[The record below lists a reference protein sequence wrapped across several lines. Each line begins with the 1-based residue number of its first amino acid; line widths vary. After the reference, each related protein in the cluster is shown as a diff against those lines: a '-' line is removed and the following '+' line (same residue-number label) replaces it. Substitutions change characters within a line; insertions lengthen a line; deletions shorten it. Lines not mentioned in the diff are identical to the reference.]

1 MEPPNKLFGTV
12 SGAQIG
18 TGGHERRGLSMDL
31 EKEKV
36 AIIAG
41 GPYSKIYRAERA

>member
-18 TGGHERRGLSMDL
+18 AGGHERRDLSMDL
-31 EKEKV
+31 KKEKV

-41 GPYSKIYRAERA
+41 GPYSEICRAEGA